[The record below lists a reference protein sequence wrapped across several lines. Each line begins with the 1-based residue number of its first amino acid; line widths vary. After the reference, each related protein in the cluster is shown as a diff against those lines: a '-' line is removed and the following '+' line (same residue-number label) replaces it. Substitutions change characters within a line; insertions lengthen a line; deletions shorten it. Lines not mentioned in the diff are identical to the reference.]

1 VFAEGLVCIFN
12 LRWDPFC
19 NIFVSI

>member
-1 VFAEGLVCIFN
+1 VFAGGLVCIFN
-12 LRWDPFC
+12 LCWDPFC

>member
-1 VFAEGLVCIFN
+1 VFAGGLVCIFD
-12 LRWDPFC
+12 LCWDPFC